1 MGKSKT
7 QNTHITQNVKHKEY
21 IENLK
26 NIYDLIIYIYN
37 VLSYQWTWNNVLI
50 SYQYFPITMDQEWRR
65 YNIIFELMFSNY
77 IIAKQSV

>member
-26 NIYDLIIYIYN
+26 NIYDLIYIWYTN
-37 VLSYQWTWNNVLI
+37 DWITGNNLLN
-50 SYQYFPITMDQEWRR
+50 SYQYFPTTID
-65 YNIIFELMFSNY
+65 
-77 IIAKQSV
+77 

>member
-1 MGKSKT
+1 MYRYNKLHKMEGIMGKSKT

-37 VLSYQWTWNNVLI
+37 ALSYQ
-50 SYQYFPITMDQEWRR
+50 
-65 YNIIFELMFSNY
+65 
-77 IIAKQSV
+77 